1 MVDADPSRV
10 KMRGMPAS
18 RPFAKVAKSTRPA
31 KPAKSAPVPRPYHH
45 GDLRES
51 LLEVAARW
59 LDERGAATLTLREL
73 AKAAGVSHAAPYHHF
88 AGLEALLAGVSERA
102 FARLADAM
110 DAAAA
115 AAPDGGGAMVAIA
128 EAYVRTALAHP
139 AQFRLMFGPTLAA
152 KDAHPGLKAQA
163 ERAFGVLARAAEAY
177 APGEGLELALSGW
190 SLVHGL
196 SHLLVDDAFSSL
208 PLPSGEA
215 AALRRLAPAALA
227 RRMGLRLLRPED
239 ARRLAEARP
248 PARRRGA

>member
-1 MVDADPSRV
+1 MPTARPS
-10 KMRGMPAS
+10 P
-18 RPFAKVAKSTRPA
+18 
-31 KPAKSAPVPRPYHH
+31 KPAKKPPAPRPYHH

-51 LLEVAARW
+51 LLDVAARW

-88 AGLEALLAGVSERA
+88 AGLDALLAGVAERA

-110 DAAAA
+110 AAAA
-115 AAPDGGGAMVAIA
+115 GAAPDAGAAMVAIA
-128 EAYVRTALAHP
+128 ESYVRTALAHP

-196 SHLLVDDAFSSL
+196 SHLLVDDAFSGL
-208 PLPSGEA
+208 PLAASEA

-227 RRMGLRLLRPED
+227 RRMGLRLLRPQD
-239 ARRLAEARP
+239 ARRLGEARP
-248 PARRRGA
+248 PARRRRG